1 MIGLG
6 DLVGR
11 RKKVQDDSSTNQEA
25 HVARKAAE
33 VMEAT
38 SGALE
43 GVLVPLKEVVAL
55 SRDESK
61 LPHDA
66 PPREQ
71 VIFTGSVEWTPE
83 EAEHYIDRR
92 IQLLDLEIARVRE
105 RLDDLIGM
113 RKRWLAV
120 TGGRSKMYANGNGH
134 AGANGA

>member
-11 RKKVQDDSSTNQEA
+11 RKKVQDDPSTNQEA

-71 VIFTGSVEWTPE
+71 VLSPGSAEWTPE
-83 EAEHYIDRR
+83 EAEHYIDLR
-92 IQLLDLEIARVRE
+92 IQLLDLEIARVRG

-134 AGANGA
+134 GGANGA